1 MSEPY
6 SLQVMP
12 QSVSFA
18 RICMWV
24 QAVLGL
30 AGLFL
35 LLILLGGAPAGAVGG
50 ALVASLVLPLVT
62 ILLIGFLAMRV
73 SSRRR
78 WVRVCGLIVESLL
91 VLGGVWQL
99 GSGVSFGNVLGLLL
113 AALVFAQLCRSTS
126 ALWFDR

>member
-35 LLILLGGAPAGAVGG
+35 LLILLGSAPAGG
-50 ALVASLVLPLVT
+50 ALAASLVLPLVT

-73 SSRRR
+73 FSRRR
-78 WVRVCGLIVESLL
+78 WVRVCGLIAESLL